1 MKRTQKSNKAS
12 VCVSGVVFSGCHQ
25 VPDLLRV
32 ASALKAHA
40 AHVADVQPAPTF
52 SSPSRGS
59 ETRRHKTSEIWTS
72 IYSAV
77 SLTQACIVQFVCSPP
92 PEDAWLGNDVISKS
106 DICLARK
113 HTSGYPDP

>member
-1 MKRTQKSNKAS
+1 M
-12 VCVSGVVFSGCHQ
+12 VFSGCHQ

-40 AHVADVQPAPTF
+40 AHVADLQPAPT
-52 SSPSRGS
+52 SSSLSRGS

-77 SLTQACIVQFVCSPP
+77 SLTQAGIVQFVCSPP
-92 PEDAWLGNDVISKS
+92 EAACLGNDVISKS
-106 DICLARK
+106 DICLVRK
-113 HTSGYPDP
+113 HTRGQPDPEAEEVTRRRA